1 MSGIRQNCRFPALPD
16 YTRCMIR
23 RSTNMLLNGRRP
35 IVIVLMLV
43 ASLVL
48 IGMLGWQSW
57 RLQQSNDAAALSV
70 QRDYGNLAA
79 DEYGRR
85 ITAALGYRGYFQIIS
100 RIDEPASA
108 EDMRATIE
116 QDASIAGA
124 ARLIEGLFV
133 ADSSGVLGDGLELSP
148 ALQQKLSELVAE
160 GGELGGPYK
169 SISVAP
175 NGPRLVYT
183 RRTDENGASRVFGF
197 TVAVAG
203 IVEYL
208 QEALDGAPL
217 LPESL
222 GSGKVGNDK
231 LFVEVLDANGEIL
244 LVANSL
250 FDYSLIVAKTMG
262 DDYQGVVEGYT
273 IRVSVDPRSAG
284 ALVIGGLPANQLPL
298 LLVIMAMVVTLLLTA
313 IWLFRREQAV
323 MNMRADFVSQVSH
336 ELRTPLTQIRMF
348 AETLLLKRT
357 RSEDEQQRSLEII
370 DRESRRLSHLVE
382 NILLFSRVSDLPK
395 VDPQLQLVA
404 PLVREVCETVRVT
417 SQGAIINLT
426 ADDSITA
433 DVDDDAL
440 RQVLLNLLDNAIK
453 YGPVEQQIIV
463 AVSRAEEFVRIEISD
478 EGPGIPAAER
488 ERVWGAFYRLGRE
501 QQTAISGTG
510 IGLAVV
516 RELIEA
522 MHGRCWIAETATGTC
537 VVVELPGPPDND

>member
-1 MSGIRQNCRFPALPD
+1 
-16 YTRCMIR
+16 
-23 RSTNMLLNGRRP
+23 
-35 IVIVLMLV
+35 MLV

-79 DEYGRR
+79 DEFGRR

-100 RIDEPASA
+100 RFDQPASTG
-108 EDMRATIE
+108 DMRAIIE
-116 QDASIAGA
+116 QDAGIANVAG
-124 ARLIEGLFV
+124 LIDGFFV
-133 ADSSGVLGDGLELSP
+133 ADGNAVSADGLELTP
-148 ALQQKLSELVAE
+148 ALQQKLSEVVAE
-160 GGELGGPYK
+160 GGELDGPYK
-169 SISVAP
+169 SISIAP
-175 NGPRLVYT
+175 QGPRLVYT
-183 RRTDENGASRVFGF
+183 RRMDENGESRVFGF

-203 IVEYL
+203 ITEFL
-208 QEALDGAPL
+208 QAALDGAPL

-231 LFVEVLDANGEIL
+231 LFVEVRDANGEIL
-244 LVANSL
+244 LVVNSL
-250 FDYSLIVAKTMG
+250 FDDSLVVAKTMG

-273 IRVSVDPRSAG
+273 IRVSVNPHSAG

-298 LLVIMAMVVTLLLTA
+298 LLVIMGMVVTLLLTA

-357 RSEDEQQRSLEII
+357 RSADEQQRSLEII

-382 NILLFSRVSDLPK
+382 NILLFSRVSDSPK
-395 VDPQLQLVA
+395 VDPQLQPVT
-404 PLVREVCETVRVT
+404 PIVREVCETARVT
-417 SQGAIINLT
+417 SQGASIELT

-433 DVDDDAL
+433 EVDDDAL

-453 YGPVEQQIIV
+453 YGPVEQQITVIV
-463 AVSRAEEFVRIEISD
+463 TQAEDVVRIEISD

-522 MHGRCWIAETATGTC
+522 MRGRCWIADTATGTR
-537 VVVELPGPPDND
+537 VVVELPGSPDND